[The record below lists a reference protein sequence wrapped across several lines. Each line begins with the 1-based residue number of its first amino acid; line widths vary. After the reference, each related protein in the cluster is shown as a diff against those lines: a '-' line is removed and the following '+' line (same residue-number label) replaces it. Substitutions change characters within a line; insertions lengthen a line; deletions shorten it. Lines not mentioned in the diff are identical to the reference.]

1 MEGEIKI
8 EGDIDLPIGDQGG
21 PELREVVVEGRE
33 LRVLLLEHIGDGPIA
48 KLGSLHVLV
57 DVGPNDIPEL
67 NGHGDEF
74 LKGRLMRE
82 GERGG
87 LLDHEVRDGPIHP

>member
-48 KLGSLHVLV
+48 KLGSRCASHSP
-57 DVGPNDIPEL
+57 D
-67 NGHGDEF
+67 
-74 LKGRLMRE
+74 
-82 GERGG
+82 
-87 LLDHEVRDGPIHP
+87 LLSSPAK

>member
-8 EGDIDLPIGDQGG
+8 EGDIDLAIGDQGG
-21 PELREVVVEGRE
+21 PKLREVVVEGPEVRALTMDQE
-33 LRVLLLEHIGDGPIA
+33 WDGPIP
-48 KLGSLHVLV
+48 KLASIHVLV

-67 NGHGDEF
+67 NGHVDEF